1 MDPALWELLRAEAGT
16 AGDRELEAVIRL
28 AAPGTDIP
36 GVRIVARFGPI
47 VTCRI
52 RARDVIGVRARP
64 DVISVKAARG
74 LSPGFDPGAVTPD
87 PGDPVVPVI
96 EPTDVRRGP
105 ELGPDGTG
113 VVVAAVD
120 WGADVDAAVFRRPDG
135 ATRFLALWDQRDQAS
150 GARPQPY
157 GYGAVH
163 RRDDIDRA
171 LRDPRPYER
180 LGYHP
185 AIADPRGQG
194 THGTRTLD
202 IAAGNGRSG
211 GPIGIAPE
219 ADLLFVHLADRNTGG
234 LANFGDSVRLLE
246 AVDFISRTAGLQPC
260 AINISAG
267 RVCGP
272 KDGTTL
278 VERAL
283 DELLASTPGRF
294 VVNSAGNY
302 YRWRTHSRGVIGPG
316 ETRPLTFVSEPADV
330 TANEL
335 EIWYD
340 GGDELAVRVE
350 PPGYSAGPPVRLG
363 ERADLLAGGRLVGR
377 IYHRRHDPNN
387 GANHVVAY
395 LDPIG
400 LAGTWT
406 VILEGLQVSNGRFD
420 AWIER
425 DDSCPGCQTRFPPE
439 TSSTA
444 ITIGSIASSHLP
456 LVVGAVDGHDPA
468 RPPASFSSAGPSRDG
483 RGKPDLVAPGVR
495 ILAARSAS
503 AGAQHNPGL
512 LVSGSGTSF
521 ATPQVTGAVAL
532 CLEVAG
538 SRLSAAEIRA
548 LVLGSCD
555 PAPEPGLRD
564 RLGHG
569 YLNIPR
575 LVASVQ
581 QSVHAAGRP
590 HHAKELAM
598 VPEDT
603 LQLLADNPALAYRE
617 YLYRPRGQLG
627 CWVSDWFEPL
637 AAPGQSLGRP
647 PRAGDVLLEVILG
660 RPAPGRCA
668 VLAPGDLEPLAAQR
682 RLAPGQLLLRPRPR
696 TEITVPQ
703 PAEPPADGDLGWF
716 RSLDDAGP
724 ADETEGEPEAEY
736 DPGEAGDQA
745 GPPVPVDAA
754 AAVPPVT
761 PAERAAVTQP
771 LLSPQ
776 ASARAVAWNA
786 QTHPVASGVSLDQ
799 IRAALDS
806 YVDATAVR
814 AALDRDGAAGSEPDA
829 VLAECVHQFQRK
841 CYREQRE
848 HDGRAG
854 QSALDSLG
862 LIERGGPAL
871 HSGLRHN
878 ARAQQR
884 LNQHDA
890 QVQAAT
896 GGQFSAASWFSGITD
911 PAVFGLRTKGG
922 HGLHVLLV
930 RKLRQAER
938 YLLTLPRFHGMTPV
952 ALAAT
957 LGLSERHGGMRAAQ
971 TNSMHTFGL
980 AVDIEYTANPWPH
993 DRASWQAMKRAA
1005 TLVSG
1010 VSLHHD
1016 SAPAYFSS
1024 LGSNPALSTGQ
1035 IWDELH
1041 QRHMELVGYFRLGQ
1055 DPVALKTAVLAG
1067 QARGTAGLTHA
1078 GESVDEAV
1086 TRWQSQIAEDRHAL
1100 AAPGGDFTGRDA
1112 AKGFLTHDRDL
1123 VIALRD
1129 HGCLAWG
1136 AVDQGPAG
1144 RGSGDMM
1151 HFDARI
1157 DGAGRVLAWP
1167 AEGPAA
1173 EHPINFLPAPGH
1185 HPCLA
1190 APVAAAPAEATPA
1203 DAADGPAA
1211 ADYLDGKLWTFTAT
1225 TLPLPVAV
1233 FCPPAALG
1241 QGQVDVLLYV
1251 HGLLDPCQPKPEHH
1265 PSEFITNHPFAFGRI
1280 VQQAARPVV
1289 LVVPLLNWA
1298 HPGGAEV
1305 FGAGHAHW
1313 HALAAP
1319 QHLNRLIGE
1328 VQAELGRVQGINPPS
1343 VGELIIAGHSRAYDF
1358 LEPLARRRRDPA
1370 MQSDALARLSQV
1382 WAFDTTYAGRV
1393 SEWLD
1398 WLELNPR
1405 LQVQLFYRPGTA
1417 TAPVGDEFYRR
1428 QGPRLAVT
1436 QVSEKHCNIPAARL
1450 PALLQRGSGTLPEQA
1465 ADQAEETETE
1475 DAPAAADPLA
1485 AVSRAV
1491 RALGSGTG
1499 GVAGVLVGLSA
1510 LGPVELCRLG
1520 EDPGLVGALASQLSG
1535 ADRAAAGTQLARGRI
1550 SAMSRADIARIIA
1563 APAAHRFGVVAG
1575 AYGHDVLLAH
1585 HEAFDRT
1592 GTGTVHGKHCGP
1604 APAGAVSTDCTEYVL
1619 TVLDQAFA
1627 AAGLSAR
1634 WRTMRRQAARNSGP
1648 KGLKGIEV
1656 IKAIQAEC
1664 SWQALFWA
1672 PDPRNPADNMTEHP
1686 YAYHIVSTRHAYYGI
1701 HVDPARSV
1709 VNYRRTSPSRQAD
1722 LTGVERLRRLPFGLL
1737 AARGGYHMALIV
1749 NGDVHEVHWDEPAT
1763 SRDAITATPLEN
1775 FVWQSGV
1782 IAAPPGDL
1790 DLAWSTP

>member
-16 AGDRELEAVIRL
+16 GGDRELEAVIRL
-28 AAPGTDIP
+28 ATPGAEIP
-36 GVRIVARFGPI
+36 GVRMVARFGPI
-47 VTCRI
+47 ATCRI

-74 LSPGFDPGAVTPD
+74 LSPGLDPGAAVPE
-87 PGDPVVPVI
+87 PGDPAGTGI

-120 WGADVDAAVFRRPDG
+120 WGVDVDAAVFRRPDG
-135 ATRFLALWDQRDQAS
+135 ATRFLAFWDQRDQAS

-171 LRDPRPYER
+171 LRGPRPYER

-185 AIADPRGQG
+185 AIADPHGQG

-211 GPIGIAPE
+211 GPVGIAPE

-246 AVDFISRTAGLQPC
+246 AVDFISGTAGSQPC
-260 AINISAG
+260 VINISAG

-302 YRWRTHSRGVIGPG
+302 YRWRTHSSGVIGPG
-316 ETRPLTFVSEPADV
+316 ETRPLRFVSGPADL
-330 TANEL
+330 TINEL

-340 GGDELAVRVE
+340 GGDELAVRVA
-350 PPGYSAGPPVRLG
+350 PPGCSAGPPVRLG
-363 ERADLLAGGRLVGR
+363 ERADLLAGGRVAGR
-377 IYHRRHDPNN
+377 IYHRKHDPNN

-395 LDPIG
+395 LDPVG

-406 VILEGLQVSNGRFD
+406 VTLEGRQVSNGRFD

-425 DDSCPGCQTRFPPE
+425 DDSCPGCQARFPPE
-439 TSSTA
+439 ASSTA

-456 LVVGAVDGHDPA
+456 LVVGAADGHDPD
-468 RPPASFSSAGPSRDG
+468 RPPAPFSSAGPSWDG
-483 RGKPDLVAPGVR
+483 RGKPDLAAQGVR
-495 ILAARSAS
+495 ILTARSAP
-503 AGAQHNPGL
+503 AGASRNPGL
-512 LVSGSGTSF
+512 LVRGSGTSF
-521 ATPQVTGAVAL
+521 ATPHVTGAVAL

-555 PAPEPGLRD
+555 QAPAPDLRD

-590 HHAKELAM
+590 HHAKEPAM

-603 LQLLADNPALAYRE
+603 LQLLADQPALAYRE
-617 YLYRPRGQLG
+617 YLYRPRGRLG
-627 CWVSDWFEPL
+627 RWVSDWFEPL
-637 AAPGQSLGRP
+637 AAPGQFLGQP

-660 RPAPGRCA
+660 RPGPGRCA
-668 VLAPGDLEPLAAQR
+668 VLAPGDVEPLAALR

-696 TEITVPQ
+696 TEISAPL
-703 PAEPPADGDLGWF
+703 PAEQPADGDLGWF
-716 RSLDDAGP
+716 TPLADAGP
-724 ADETEGEPEAEY
+724 ADEAEAGPEAEY

-745 GPPVPVDAA
+745 GAPVPVDAA

-761 PAERAAVTQP
+761 AAERATVTQP

-786 QTHPVASGVSLDQ
+786 RMHPGASGVTLDQ
-799 IRAALDS
+799 VRAALDS
-806 YVDATAVR
+806 YVDAAAVR
-814 AALDRDGAAGSEPDA
+814 AALDRDGAAGSQPDA
-829 VLAECVHQFQRK
+829 VLAECLHQFQRK

-854 QSALDSLG
+854 QSTLDSLG
-862 LIERGGPAL
+862 LIERGGPAF
-871 HSGLRHN
+871 HGGLRHN
-878 ARAQQR
+878 ARAQHR
-884 LNQHDA
+884 LNQHDT
-890 QVQAAT
+890 QVQAVT
-896 GGQFSAASWFSGITD
+896 GGQFSAASWFSAITD

-952 ALAAT
+952 ALAAA

-971 TNSMHTFGL
+971 TDSMHTFGL
-980 AVDIEYTANPWPH
+980 AVDIEYTANPWPRE
-993 DRASWQAMKRAA
+993 RASWQAMQRAA

-1041 QRHMELVGYFRLGQ
+1041 QRHTELVGYFQLGQ
-1055 DPVALKTAVLAG
+1055 DPAALKSALLAG
-1067 QARGTAGLTHA
+1067 QARGTASLTHA
-1078 GESVDEAV
+1078 GESVEEAV
-1086 TRWQSQIAEDRHAL
+1086 TRWQSQIAGDRHAL
-1100 AAPGGDFTGRDA
+1100 AAPDGDFTGRDPA
-1112 AKGFLTHDRDL
+1112 RGFLSHDRDL

-1136 AVDQGPAG
+1136 AVDQGPGG

-1151 HFDARI
+1151 HFDTRI
-1157 DGAGRVLAWP
+1157 DDAGRVLAWP
-1167 AEGPAA
+1167 ATGSAA
-1173 EHPINFLPAPGH
+1173 KSPINFLPAPGH
-1185 HPCLA
+1185 HPCLP
-1190 APVAAAPAEATPA
+1190 APAAPAAPA
-1203 DAADGPAA
+1203 DAADVSPAS
-1211 ADYLDGKLWTFTAT
+1211 DYLDGKLWTFTAA

-1233 FCPPAALG
+1233 FCPPAALS
-1241 QGQVDVLLYV
+1241 QGQVDVLLYA

-1265 PSEFITNHPFAFGRI
+1265 PSEFITDHPFAFGRI
-1280 VQQAARPVV
+1280 VKQAARPLV

-1305 FGAGHAHW
+1305 FGARHSHW
-1313 HALAAP
+1313 HALAAA
-1319 QHLNRLIGE
+1319 QRINRLISE
-1328 VQAELGRVQGINPPS
+1328 VQAELGRVQGISPPS

-1358 LEPLARRRRDPA
+1358 LEPLAHQRRDPA
-1370 MQSDALARLSQV
+1370 MQNDALARLSHV
-1382 WAFDTTYAGRV
+1382 WAFDTTYSGQVA
-1393 SEWLD
+1393 EWLD

-1405 LQVQLFYRPGTA
+1405 LQVRLFYRPDSA
-1417 TAPVGDEFYRR
+1417 TARIGDEFYRR
-1428 QGPRLAVT
+1428 HRPRLAVT
-1436 QVSEKHCNIPAARL
+1436 QVSEKHCHIPAARL
-1450 PALLQRGSGTLPEQA
+1450 PSLLQRGSAEWPEHAAAQA
-1465 ADQAEETETE
+1465 A
-1475 DAPAAADPLA
+1475 
-1485 AVSRAV
+1485 
-1491 RALGSGTG
+1491 
-1499 GVAGVLVGLSA
+1499 
-1510 LGPVELCRLG
+1510 
-1520 EDPGLVGALASQLSG
+1520 
-1535 ADRAAAGTQLARGRI
+1535 
-1550 SAMSRADIARIIA
+1550 
-1563 APAAHRFGVVAG
+1563 
-1575 AYGHDVLLAH
+1575 
-1585 HEAFDRT
+1585 EA
-1592 GTGTVHGKHCGP
+1592 
-1604 APAGAVSTDCTEYVL
+1604 
-1619 TVLDQAFA
+1619 
-1627 AAGLSAR
+1627 
-1634 WRTMRRQAARNSGP
+1634 
-1648 KGLKGIEV
+1648 
-1656 IKAIQAEC
+1656 
-1664 SWQALFWA
+1664 
-1672 PDPRNPADNMTEHP
+1672 
-1686 YAYHIVSTRHAYYGI
+1686 
-1701 HVDPARSV
+1701 
-1709 VNYRRTSPSRQAD
+1709 
-1722 LTGVERLRRLPFGLL
+1722 
-1737 AARGGYHMALIV
+1737 
-1749 NGDVHEVHWDEPAT
+1749 
-1763 SRDAITATPLEN
+1763 
-1775 FVWQSGV
+1775 
-1782 IAAPPGDL
+1782 
-1790 DLAWSTP
+1790 